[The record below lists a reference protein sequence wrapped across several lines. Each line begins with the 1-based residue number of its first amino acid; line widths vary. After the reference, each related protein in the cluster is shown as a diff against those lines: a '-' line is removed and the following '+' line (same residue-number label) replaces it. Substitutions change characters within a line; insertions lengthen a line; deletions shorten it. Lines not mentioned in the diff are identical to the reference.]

1 MKIPAN
7 GFTHAGKFHADDV
20 FATALLQILRPDIKI
35 TRGFVVPDDFDG
47 IVYDVGFGMF
57 DHHQEPRECRPN
69 GVPYAALGLLWRV
82 LGPGLVG
89 ERQARLIDENFI
101 QPLDLNDNTGEQN
114 SLCDAIG
121 FFNPVWDSKE
131 DQDTC
136 FFKAVAV
143 AKQILEN
150 QIASANAVNRADEKV
165 QQAYKNSRDGIVVL
179 PCYLPW
185 KNGLYKTDALFVIY
199 PSQRGGWSAQCV
211 TDHKTKRPKLP
222 FPQSWAGQP
231 QEVIEQK
238 SGIPGISFCHASRF
252 LITAKD
258 KETALAACAP
268 TRADAAQSTP
278 VPEGPGVLPI
288 WNCARISAPPCGG
301 SMPSS
306 SCPRPRRNCCA
317 AHGARRAGHF
327 PAHKAKTKPGTLS
340 GPDGSQKGPG
350 LFVFAV

>member
-47 IVYDVGFGMF
+47 IVYDIGFGMF
-57 DHHQEPRECRPN
+57 DHHQEPRETRPN
-69 GVPYAALGLLWRV
+69 GIPYAAFGLLWRV

-131 DQDTC
+131 DQDAC

-150 QIASANAVNRADEKV
+150 QIESANAVNRADEKV

-199 PSQRGGWSAQCV
+199 PASGAAGVPSASP
-211 TDHKTKRPKLP
+211 TTRPKSP
-222 FPQSWAGQP
+222 SSPSPRAGP
-231 QEVIEQK
+231 
-238 SGIPGISFCHASRF
+238 ASR
-252 LITAKD
+252 
-258 KETALAACAP
+258 
-268 TRADAAQSTP
+268 R
-278 VPEGPGVLPI
+278 
-288 WNCARISAPPCGG
+288 R
-301 SMPSS
+301 SS
-306 SCPRPRRNCCA
+306 SRRAASRASASATPAASSSRPRT
-317 AHGARRAGHF
+317 RRRPSP
-327 PAHKAKTKPGTLS
+327 PA
-340 GPDGSQKGPG
+340 
-350 LFVFAV
+350 VRC

>member
-20 FATALLQILRPDIKI
+20 FATALLQILRPDIKV

-47 IVYDVGFGMF
+47 IVYDIGFGMF
-57 DHHQEPRECRPN
+57 DHHQEPRETRPN
-69 GVPYAALGLLWRV
+69 GIPYAAFGLLWRV

-131 DQDTC
+131 DQDAC

-150 QIASANAVNRADEKV
+150 QIESANAVNRADEKV

-185 KNGLYKTDALFVIY
+185 KNGLYKTDALSSSIPASGAAGA
-199 PSQRGGWSAQCV
+199 PSASP
-211 TDHKTKRPKLP
+211 TTRPKSP
-222 FPQSWAGQP
+222 SSPSPRAGP
-231 QEVIEQK
+231 
-238 SGIPGISFCHASRF
+238 ASR
-252 LITAKD
+252 
-258 KETALAACAP
+258 
-268 TRADAAQSTP
+268 R
-278 VPEGPGVLPI
+278 
-288 WNCARISAPPCGG
+288 R
-301 SMPSS
+301 SS
-306 SCPRPRRNCCA
+306 SRKAASRASASATPAASLSRPRT
-317 AHGARRAGHF
+317 RRRPSP
-327 PAHKAKTKPGTLS
+327 PA
-340 GPDGSQKGPG
+340 
-350 LFVFAV
+350 VRC

>member
-20 FATALLQILRPDIKI
+20 FATALLQIIRPDIRI

-47 IVYDVGFGMF
+47 IVYDIGFGMF
-57 DHHQEPRECRPN
+57 DHHQEPREYRAN
-69 GVPYAALGLLWRV
+69 GIPYAAFGLLWRV

-101 QPLDLNDNTGEQN
+101 QPLDLNDNTGEQ
-114 SLCDAIG
+114 
-121 FFNPVWDSKE
+121 
-131 DQDTC
+131 
-136 FFKAVAV
+136 
-143 AKQILEN
+143 
-150 QIASANAVNRADEKV
+150 
-165 QQAYKNSRDGIVVL
+165 QAYKNSRDGIVIL

-211 TDHKTKRPKLP
+211 TDHKTKKPKLP

-238 SGIPGISFCHASRF
+238 SGIEGISFCHASRF

-258 KETALAACAP
+258 KETALAAC
-268 TRADAAQSTP
+268 RQ
-278 VPEGPGVLPI
+278 VLK
-288 WNCARISAPPCGG
+288 NNGR
-301 SMPSS
+301 
-306 SCPRPRRNCCA
+306 
-317 AHGARRAGHF
+317 
-327 PAHKAKTKPGTLS
+327 L
-340 GPDGSQKGPG
+340 
-350 LFVFAV
+350 

>member
-35 TRGFVVPDDFDG
+35 TRGFMVPDDFDG

-57 DHHQEPRECRPN
+57 DHHQEPREYRPN

-185 KNGLYKTDALFVIY
+185 STPASAAAGA
-199 PSQRGGWSAQCV
+199 PSASPTTRPSAPSSPSPRAGPASRRRSLSRRAASRASASA
-211 TDHKTKRPKLP
+211 TPAASSSPPRIRKLP
-222 FPQSWAGQP
+222 
-231 QEVIEQK
+231 
-238 SGIPGISFCHASRF
+238 
-252 LITAKD
+252 
-258 KETALAACAP
+258 
-268 TRADAAQSTP
+268 
-278 VPEGPGVLPI
+278 LP
-288 WNCARISAPPCGG
+288 
-301 SMPSS
+301 
-306 SCPRPRRNCCA
+306 
-317 AHGARRAGHF
+317 
-327 PAHKAKTKPGTLS
+327 PA
-340 GPDGSQKGPG
+340 
-350 LFVFAV
+350 VRC

>member
-47 IVYDVGFGMF
+47 IVYDIGFGMF
-57 DHHQEPRECRPN
+57 DHHQEPRETRPN
-69 GVPYAALGLLWRV
+69 GIPYAAFGLLW
-82 LGPGLVG
+82 
-89 ERQARLIDENFI
+89 Q
-101 QPLDLNDNTGEQN
+101 
-114 SLCDAIG
+114 DA
-121 FFNPVWDSKE
+121 
-131 DQDTC
+131 C

-150 QIASANAVNRADEKV
+150 QIESANAVNRADEKV

-211 TDHKTKRPKLP
+211 TDHKTKKPKLP

-231 QEVIEQK
+231 QEIIEQK
-238 SGIPGISFCHASRF
+238 SGIEGISFCHASRF

-258 KETALAACAP
+258 KETALAAC
-268 TRADAAQSTP
+268 RQ
-278 VPEGPGVLPI
+278 VLK
-288 WNCARISAPPCGG
+288 NNGRI
-301 SMPSS
+301 
-306 SCPRPRRNCCA
+306 
-317 AHGARRAGHF
+317 
-327 PAHKAKTKPGTLS
+327 
-340 GPDGSQKGPG
+340 
-350 LFVFAV
+350 